1 MKTTIY
7 MFSSSIQ
14 EFEDAIKSEKLEGE
28 DPYQEVTPIEELP
41 FEAKFFVQRRRTIP
55 KWADFLE
62 PFFVLDELGL
72 ENQTCSFLIL
82 IKTEN
87 RIFAVNKGFASHLL
101 DKSKLE
107 NHFGLKICLNEINPD
122 SIKSIDSRN
131 LETNTKHK
139 RVVVSNNSI
148 LGNFEFNADEELLN
162 MVSGIPL
169 NLEFASSMSGAD
181 PVSFTKGEVSLIEL
195 EGICRSLLE
204 SFNKTDYQESFGFID
219 NIKPIEDEN
228 TKIELYAHL
237 INDIEN
243 GNWDNFIISYP
254 DIPELEMVEE
264 WKITSN
270 RFRDGINFDELN
282 LENVITFFEEANID
296 EIDLTEIYVYC
307 LDSNGNS
314 IKGKQVLNDFINYEY
329 DLEGRKYIYSRKQW
343 YLIDSNFISKINSS
357 ISRIQ
362 LRHQNYLPNWPS
374 NQNEEDYN
382 EFVAISDNLKIGMDR
397 KLCQIDGR
405 GKIEICDLMENANTF
420 IHVKKYKSS
429 QSMGHLFN
437 QGIVSAQV
445 IKEDKERII
454 EWFNAEHPNINIEN
468 LINNERID
476 VVFAIGVDSEGENPI
491 NSLPFFSKVALYNA
505 KKTIETSLGYGLTL
519 YKIPLENH

>member
-7 MFSSSIQ
+7 MFNNSVI
-14 EFEDAIKSEKLEGE
+14 EFTDAIKTEKLDGD
-28 DPYQEVTPIEELP
+28 DPYQEANPVEEIP
-41 FEAKFFVQRRRTIP
+41 FEVRFYFQKRRTTP
-55 KWADFLE
+55 KWISFLE
-62 PFFVLDELGL
+62 PYFNLEELDL

-82 IKTEN
+82 IKTQN

-148 LGNFEFNADEELLN
+148 LGDFEFNADEELLN

-169 NLEFASSMSGAD
+169 NQEFASSMSGAD
-181 PVSFTKGEVSLIEL
+181 AVSFTKDQVSLIEL
-195 EGICRSLLE
+195 EEICRSLLE
-204 SFNKTDYQESFGFID
+204 SFNKTDYQESFNFID
-219 NIKPIEDEN
+219 NIKPIQDED
-228 TKIELYAHL
+228 TKNDLYTHL
-237 INDIEN
+237 INDIDN
-243 GNWDNFIISYP
+243 SNWDNFIISYP
-254 DIPELEMVEE
+254 DIPDLEMVEE
-264 WKITSN
+264 WRITN
-270 RFRDGINFDELN
+270 NKFRDGINFDELN
-282 LENVITFFEEANID
+282 LENVVSFFNRANID
-296 EIDLTEIYVYC
+296 EIDLTQIFVYC

-329 DLEGRKYIYSRKQW
+329 DFNGDKYIYSRKQW

-357 ISRIQ
+357 ISRIE
-362 LRHQNYLPNWPS
+362 LRPQNYLPNWPS
-374 NQNEEDYN
+374 KQNEEDYN
-382 EFVAISDNLKIGMDR
+382 EFVENFDNSKLKLDR

-405 GKIEICDLMENANTF
+405 GKIEICDLIEDANTF
-420 IHVKKYKSS
+420 IHVKKYRSS

-437 QGIVSAQV
+437 QGIISAQV

-454 EWFNAEHPNINIEN
+454 EWFNVEHPNIDIGN

-476 VVFAIGVDSEGENPI
+476 VVFAIGVDSEDENPI
-491 NSLPFFSKVALYNA
+491 HSLPFFSKVALYNA

-519 YKIPLENH
+519 YKIPMVNQ